1 MDEFVKRRKVILSD
15 YIGQARNANKE
26 LFFLF
31 FHELGYCIYYP
42 FIELIITVTLHQI
55 LNYGRYL

>member
-42 FIELIITVTLHQI
+42 FF
-55 LNYGRYL
+55 